1 MNFGGGFEI
10 ATATFCGLAMTIFE
24 QIPRLRPRAF
34 LPAPIGNAGTGAKA
48 RTGAPLGM
56 TEESGLCLG

>member
-24 QIPRLRPRAF
+24 QIPRPLGCAQGR
-34 LPAPIGNAGTGAKA
+34 LL
-48 RTGAPLGM
+48 PLGM